1 MEVIGYILDI
11 AEVLVIA
18 VLVWQIDRLKKRIE
32 KLEDKCKKDSK

>member
-18 VLVWQIDRLKKRIE
+18 LLVWQVDRLKKRIE
-32 KLEDKCKKDSK
+32 KLEDKYKKD

>member
-18 VLVWQIDRLKKRIE
+18 LLVWQVDRLKKRIE
-32 KLEDKCKKDSK
+32 KLEDKYKKDSK